1 MKIEKLYKLTL
12 NYDYTENDK
21 MVFKYAFDM
30 LFDIGLE
37 RNKAETIKFIQTIID
52 EGYFSRQELYNEA
65 LKVPDLYF
73 TRAIKEAL
81 YILTGKAICTNNE
94 AKNLFLDYV
103 VKVFPSA
110 VSVLNKIKISDNN
123 KLKLDAQTVKHI
135 MRQSDDRRSI
145 YIIMILLFYDSSLS
159 DQKKGITKA
168 VNNQAEEMN
177 KQLNNRD
184 LDEELSIE
192 FGESF
197 LYSKLYLRFLEKR
210 TGEILDY
217 VSNKKGTDILASLE
231 YDSRFFNKDILEKFS
246 KKEQKDCDDPILFV
260 FENATQRFITTCR
273 ILAAMNIDYSLTYCN
288 YDEFKDLELELY
300 PILDPLLN
308 KGLVKENKRK
318 RKNEKNYKSEK
329 KLPMIPVDS
338 YSYLKGYKGARVTS
352 VECFLRDNKF
362 KFKTGNSGNNQKLLL
377 MTDEAFSVA
386 NCCKLLIK
394 TLQEYLL
401 EKAESYKDNDESI
414 TTTNLIFKTQM
425 QPTDIERVMALL
437 NKNIMLATI
446 ASVNECDYYTL
457 FSSYDFGDITPFFDD
472 DTVSLSDEMSK
483 SDNKITTKVDKK
495 LNLNKK
501 TKELE
506 SENAKLSEELEK
518 YKSQIEKL
526 EQQNISLKNKVEK
539 YQNQENINTKLRKK
553 LSEKD
558 KEIDKSNN
566 KITDLQEIINE
577 LQSDENAE
585 KDIADF
591 YISNSYFEDK
601 RILVIGGRW
610 EIVDKLKEL
619 MPELKHTENA
629 NDAYIDPNNYD
640 FVIMFTDFMNHTI
653 FYKYITRLRNNKK
666 GKVPILY
673 LQGSNMDNIKNK
685 IYNFYQ
691 KLNSK

>member
-1 MKIEKLYKLTL
+1 MKIEKLYNLKL
-12 NYDYTENDK
+12 NDDYTENEK
-21 MVFKYAFDM
+21 MVFKYAFSM
-30 LFDIGLE
+30 LFDNGLE
-37 RNKAETIKFIQTIID
+37 KNKTETIKFIQSVVD
-52 EGYFSRQELYNEA
+52 EGYFKREELYEETS
-65 LKVPDLYF
+65 KVRDLYF

-81 YILTGKAICTNNE
+81 YSLVGKAIYTDNE
-94 AKNLFLDYV
+94 VKNLFLDYII
-103 VKVFPSA
+103 KVFPNTISVFKKFK
-110 VSVLNKIKISDNN
+110 VSENN
-123 KLKLDAQTVKHI
+123 KLKLDAQTVTL
-135 MRQSDDRRSI
+135 MMNQNDVCGCI
-145 YIIMILLFYDSSLS
+145 YIIIISLFYDSSIS
-159 DQKKGITKA
+159 EQRVGIMKA
-168 VNNQAEEMN
+168 VKGQIDTIN
-177 KQLNNRD
+177 KQLNNCN
-184 LDEELSIE
+184 LDGELSIE
-192 FGESF
+192 FGDNF

-210 TGEILDY
+210 AGEILDY
-217 VSNKKGTDILASLE
+217 VSNHKGCDILDTLE
-231 YDSRFFNKDILEKFS
+231 CDSRFSNKKIIEEIS
-246 KKEQKDCDDPILFV
+246 KSRRESDDNPILFML
-260 FENATQRFITTCR
+260 ENASQRFINTCR

-288 YDEFKDLELELY
+288 FDKYKEYELELY
-300 PILDPLLN
+300 PLLKPLLEA
-308 KGLVKENKRK
+308 GLVKENK
-318 RKNEKNYKSEK
+318 YKYENK
-329 KLPMIPVDS
+329 KDLPLLPDNS
-338 YSYLKGYKGARVTS
+338 YTYLKGYKGTRATS
-352 VECFLRDNKF
+352 VESFLKNNENN
-362 KFKTGNSGNNQKLLL
+362 FKTGNSGNNQKRLFLK
-377 MTDEAFSVA
+377 DRFYAVY
-386 NCCKLLIK
+386 NCCELLVK
-394 TLQEYLL
+394 SLQEYLL
-401 EKAESYKDNDESI
+401 EKTESIKDNDESI
-414 TTTNLIFKTQM
+414 TITNLIFKTQM

-472 DTVSLSDEMSK
+472 GTVSLSDEMSK
-483 SDNKITTKVDKK
+483 SDNEITTKVDKK

-526 EQQNISLKNKVEK
+526 EQQNVSLKNKVEK

-577 LQSDENAE
+577 LQCNENTE
-585 KDIADF
+585 QDTADF
-591 YISNSYFEDK
+591 YIPDSYFKDK

-629 NDAYIDPNNYD
+629 NDSYISPDSYD
-640 FVIMFTDFMNHTI
+640 YVLMFTDFMNHTI

-673 LQGSNMDNIKNK
+673 LQGSNLDNIKNK

-691 KLNSK
+691 KLNSKQ

>member
-1 MKIEKLYKLTL
+1 
-12 NYDYTENDK
+12 
-21 MVFKYAFDM
+21 
-30 LFDIGLE
+30 
-37 RNKAETIKFIQTIID
+37 
-52 EGYFSRQELYNEA
+52 
-65 LKVPDLYF
+65 
-73 TRAIKEAL
+73 
-81 YILTGKAICTNNE
+81 
-94 AKNLFLDYV
+94 
-103 VKVFPSA
+103 
-110 VSVLNKIKISDNN
+110 
-123 KLKLDAQTVKHI
+123 
-135 MRQSDDRRSI
+135 
-145 YIIMILLFYDSSLS
+145 
-159 DQKKGITKA
+159 
-168 VNNQAEEMN
+168 
-177 KQLNNRD
+177 
-184 LDEELSIE
+184 
-192 FGESF
+192 
-197 LYSKLYLRFLEKR
+197 
-210 TGEILDY
+210 
-217 VSNKKGTDILASLE
+217 
-231 YDSRFFNKDILEKFS
+231 
-246 KKEQKDCDDPILFV
+246 
-260 FENATQRFITTCR
+260 
-273 ILAAMNIDYSLTYCN
+273 
-288 YDEFKDLELELY
+288 
-300 PILDPLLN
+300 
-308 KGLVKENKRK
+308 
-318 RKNEKNYKSEK
+318 
-329 KLPMIPVDS
+329 
-338 YSYLKGYKGARVTS
+338 
-352 VECFLRDNKF
+352 
-362 KFKTGNSGNNQKLLL
+362 
-377 MTDEAFSVA
+377 
-386 NCCKLLIK
+386 
-394 TLQEYLL
+394 
-401 EKAESYKDNDESI
+401 
-414 TTTNLIFKTQM
+414 M

-483 SDNKITTKVDKK
+483 SDNGITTKVDKK

-691 KLNSK
+691 KLNSN

>member
-1 MKIEKLYKLTL
+1 MKIEKLYNLKL
-12 NYDYTENDK
+12 NDDYTENEK
-21 MVFKYAFDM
+21 MVFKYAFSM
-30 LFDIGLE
+30 LFDNGLE
-37 RNKAETIKFIQTIID
+37 KNKTETIKFIQSVVD
-52 EGYFSRQELYNEA
+52 EGYFKREELYEETS
-65 LKVPDLYF
+65 KVRDLYF

-81 YILTGKAICTNNE
+81 YSLVGKAIYTDNE
-94 AKNLFLDYV
+94 VKNLFLDYII
-103 VKVFPSA
+103 KVFPNTISVFKKFK
-110 VSVLNKIKISDNN
+110 VSENN
-123 KLKLDAQTVKHI
+123 KLKLDAQTVTL
-135 MRQSDDRRSI
+135 MMNQNDVCGCI
-145 YIIMILLFYDSSLS
+145 YIIIISLFYDSSIS
-159 DQKKGITKA
+159 EQRVGIMKA
-168 VNNQAEEMN
+168 VKGQIDTIN
-177 KQLNNRD
+177 KQLNNCN
-184 LDEELSIE
+184 LDGELSIE
-192 FGESF
+192 FGDNF

-210 TGEILDY
+210 AGEILDY
-217 VSNKKGTDILASLE
+217 VSNHKGCDILDTLE
-231 YDSRFFNKDILEKFS
+231 CDSRFSNKKIIEEIS
-246 KKEQKDCDDPILFV
+246 KSRRESDDNPILFML
-260 FENATQRFITTCR
+260 ENASQRFINTCR

-288 YDEFKDLELELY
+288 FDKYKEYELELY
-300 PILDPLLN
+300 PLLKPLLEA
-308 KGLVKENKRK
+308 GLVKENK
-318 RKNEKNYKSEK
+318 YKYENK
-329 KLPMIPVDS
+329 KDLPLLPDNS
-338 YSYLKGYKGARVTS
+338 YTYLKGYKGTRATS
-352 VECFLRDNKF
+352 VESFLKNNENN
-362 KFKTGNSGNNQKLLL
+362 FKTGNSGNNQKRLFLK
-377 MTDEAFSVA
+377 DRFYAVY
-386 NCCKLLIK
+386 NCCELLVK
-394 TLQEYLL
+394 SLQEYLL
-401 EKAESYKDNDESI
+401 EKTESIKDNDESI
-414 TTTNLIFKTQM
+414 TITNLIFKTQM

-472 DTVSLSDEMSK
+472 GTVSLSDEMSK
-483 SDNKITTKVDKK
+483 SDNEITTKVDKK

-526 EQQNISLKNKVEK
+526 EQQNVSLKNKVEK

-558 KEIDKSNN
+558 KEIDKSKN
-566 KITDLQEIINE
+566 KISDLQEIINE

-591 YISNSYFEDK
+591 YIPDSYFKDK

-629 NDAYIDPNNYD
+629 NDSYISPDSYD
-640 FVIMFTDFMNHTI
+640 YVLMFTDFMNHTI

-673 LQGSNMDNIKNK
+673 LQGSNLDNIKNK

-691 KLNSK
+691 KLNSKQ

>member
-1 MKIEKLYKLTL
+1 M
-12 NYDYTENDK
+12 
-21 MVFKYAFDM
+21 
-30 LFDIGLE
+30 
-37 RNKAETIKFIQTIID
+37 
-52 EGYFSRQELYNEA
+52 
-65 LKVPDLYF
+65 YF

-81 YILTGKAICTNNE
+81 YSLVGKAIYTDNE
-94 AKNLFLDYV
+94 VKNLFLDYII
-103 VKVFPSA
+103 KVFPNTISVFKKFK
-110 VSVLNKIKISDNN
+110 VSENN
-123 KLKLDAQTVKHI
+123 KLKLDAQTAKLMMNQNDVCGC
-135 MRQSDDRRSI
+135 I
-145 YIIMILLFYDSSLS
+145 YIIIISLFYDSSIS
-159 DQKKGITKA
+159 EQRVGIMKA
-168 VNNQAEEMN
+168 VKGQVDTIN
-177 KQLNNRD
+177 KQLNNCN

-192 FGESF
+192 FGENF

-217 VSNKKGTDILASLE
+217 VSNNKSTDILDSLE
-231 YDSRFFNKDILEKFS
+231 YDSRFINKDMLEKFS
-246 KKEQKDCDDPILFV
+246 KKEQEDCDDPILFV

-308 KGLVKENKRK
+308 NGLVKENKRK

-472 DTVSLSDEMSK
+472 GTVSLSDEMSK
-483 SDNKITTKVDKK
+483 SDNEITTKVDKK

-526 EQQNISLKNKVEK
+526 EQQNVSLKNKVEK

-558 KEIDKSNN
+558 KEIDKSKN
-566 KITDLQEIINE
+566 KISDLQEIINE

-591 YISNSYFEDK
+591 YIPDSYFKDK

-629 NDAYIDPNNYD
+629 NDSYISPDSYD
-640 FVIMFTDFMNHTI
+640 YVLMFTDFMNHTI

-673 LQGSNMDNIKNK
+673 LQGSNLDNIKRN

>member
-1 MKIEKLYKLTL
+1 M
-12 NYDYTENDK
+12 
-21 MVFKYAFDM
+21 
-30 LFDIGLE
+30 
-37 RNKAETIKFIQTIID
+37 
-52 EGYFSRQELYNEA
+52 
-65 LKVPDLYF
+65 
-73 TRAIKEAL
+73 
-81 YILTGKAICTNNE
+81 
-94 AKNLFLDYV
+94 
-103 VKVFPSA
+103 
-110 VSVLNKIKISDNN
+110 
-123 KLKLDAQTVKHI
+123 
-135 MRQSDDRRSI
+135 
-145 YIIMILLFYDSSLS
+145 
-159 DQKKGITKA
+159 
-168 VNNQAEEMN
+168 
-177 KQLNNRD
+177 
-184 LDEELSIE
+184 
-192 FGESF
+192 
-197 LYSKLYLRFLEKR
+197 
-210 TGEILDY
+210 
-217 VSNKKGTDILASLE
+217 
-231 YDSRFFNKDILEKFS
+231 LEKFS

-288 YDEFKDLELELY
+288 YDEFKDFELELY
-300 PILDPLLN
+300 PILDTLLN
-308 KGLVKENKRK
+308 NGLVKENKRK

-472 DTVSLSDEMSK
+472 GTVSLSDEMSK
-483 SDNKITTKVDKK
+483 SDNEITTKVDKK

-526 EQQNISLKNKVEK
+526 EQQNVSLK
-539 YQNQENINTKLRKK
+539 I
-553 LSEKD
+553 
-558 KEIDKSNN
+558 
-566 KITDLQEIINE
+566 
-577 LQSDENAE
+577 
-585 KDIADF
+585 
-591 YISNSYFEDK
+591 
-601 RILVIGGRW
+601 
-610 EIVDKLKEL
+610 
-619 MPELKHTENA
+619 
-629 NDAYIDPNNYD
+629 
-640 FVIMFTDFMNHTI
+640 
-653 FYKYITRLRNNKK
+653 RLRNIKTKK
-666 GKVPILY
+666 TSIP
-673 LQGSNMDNIKNK
+673 S
-685 IYNFYQ
+685 
-691 KLNSK
+691 